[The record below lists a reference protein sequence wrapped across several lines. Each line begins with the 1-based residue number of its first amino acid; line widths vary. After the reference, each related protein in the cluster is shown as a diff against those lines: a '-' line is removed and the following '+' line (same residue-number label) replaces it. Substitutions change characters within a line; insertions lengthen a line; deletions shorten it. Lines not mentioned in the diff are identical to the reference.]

1 MIRLA
6 ATMPAGSSER
16 KALLSVIAAVYK
28 TREFGVKVTEKDIQ
42 SRARDKHVLISVGF
56 GVTRSPLPKV
66 GKPEFIVVLNRDETA
81 PSTSNILDQVAVS
94 EALFNRLRVPDTT
107 EPGDKK
113 LLDLIRSN
121 PQWSKNEL
129 AEAARQLYQ
138 RRAATMPAGSSE
150 RKALPSVIAAAQGT
164 ALDATSMSMRGEEAG
179 RSIEQ
184 MAKNLQQAMLRNHD
198 SASTE
203 KWVLRLFG
211 IMLKEGMNSALDGWH
226 DDLAREAYALGQKMQ
241 QRYK

>member
-1 MIRLA
+1 MSDTTRSKMIRLA
-6 ATMPAGSSER
+6 ATMPKGSSER
-16 KALLSVIAAVYK
+16 KALLSVIAAD
-28 TREFGVKVTEKDIQ
+28 RM
-42 SRARDKHVLISVGF
+42 A
-56 GVTRSPLPKV
+56 
-66 GKPEFIVVLNRDETA
+66 
-81 PSTSNILDQVAVS
+81 
-94 EALFNRLRVPDTT
+94 
-107 EPGDKK
+107 
-113 LLDLIRSN
+113 
-121 PQWSKNEL
+121 
-129 AEAARQLYQ
+129 
-138 RRAATMPAGSSE
+138 
-150 RKALPSVIAAAQGT
+150 